1 MGLKAYI
8 LVTTKPG
15 TSEDFVRQVKLVAG
29 VVEAHSVYGRYDAI
43 VEVEANT
50 LEEVAKVV
58 YNVIE
63 KSPNVVHTETAITFS

>member
-1 MGLKAYI
+1 MKAYV

-15 TSEDFVRQVKLVAG
+15 TSEEFVKQIKSVSG

-43 VEVEANT
+43 VEVEAPT
-50 LEEVAKVV
+50 LEEIAKIV
-58 YNVIE
+58 YNIIE

>member
-1 MGLKAYI
+1 MKAYI

-15 TSEDFVRQVKLVAG
+15 TSEDFVKQVKSIAG

-43 VEVEANT
+43 VEIEAPT
-50 LEEVAKVV
+50 LEEIAKIV
-58 YNVIE
+58 YGVIE